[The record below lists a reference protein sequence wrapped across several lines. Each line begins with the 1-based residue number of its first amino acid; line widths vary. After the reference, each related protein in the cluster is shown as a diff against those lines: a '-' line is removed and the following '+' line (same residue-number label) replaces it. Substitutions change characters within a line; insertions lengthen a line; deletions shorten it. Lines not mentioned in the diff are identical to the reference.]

1 MRVANRGLLT
11 VFIEQHPD
19 GAGAARTWLAE
30 VERATWKTPSEV
42 KQSFPKASIVSGGR
56 RFVFD
61 LRRNHYRLD
70 AKIDYERQIC
80 LIVRIGTHSEYDY
93 WEFDS

>member
-1 MRVANRGLLT
+1 MKVANRGLLT
-11 VFIEQHPD
+11 AFIEQHPD
-19 GAGAARTWLAE
+19 CGGAARSWLAE
-30 VERATWKTPSEV
+30 TERAGWANPLQV
-42 KQSFPKASIVSGGR
+42 KKSFPKASVMSGGR

-70 AKIDYERQIC
+70 AKFNYERQIC
-80 LIVRIGTHSEYDY
+80 LIVRIGTHREYDS